1 MSDTT
6 SIEPEGQDAESD
18 PFKLRADAGEPPVHV
33 YGKRKNI
40 VCATEGLGRP
50 KNRDLNVNEL
60 VVGVG
65 NTIPLWAEGAKLY
78 WRCQPRSFAAF
89 GKPDRA
95 KTQIRKLMQKALDM
109 WGDAAPIG
117 LEERDKGW
125 DFEVVLSTGDNC
137 TASGCVLASAFF
149 PDGGRHR
156 LMIYPLMLQQI
167 EQEQIETLVH
177 EIGHMFGLRHFFAI
191 TSEQQLA
198 AQIFGTHVQFSIMNY
213 GADSYVTD
221 ADRSDLKELYR
232 LARSGA
238 LRAINGTAIQLVRP
252 WSATTF

>member
-1 MSDTT
+1 MSDTQ
-6 SIEPEGQDAESD
+6 SIEAEDQESGSD
-18 PFKLRADAGEPPVHV
+18 PFKLRDDPEDPPVHV
-33 YGKRKNI
+33 YGKRMDV
-40 VCATEGLGRP
+40 VCATEGPGKP
-50 KNRDLNVNEL
+50 KDRGLNINEI

-65 NTIPLWAEGAKLY
+65 NTIPLWAEGAKLH
-78 WRCQPRSFAAF
+78 WRFQPRSFAVFAN
-89 GKPDRA
+89 PARA
-95 KTQIRKLMQKALDM
+95 KARIRRLVQKALDM
-109 WGDAAPIG
+109 WGDAAPVQ
-117 LEERDKGW
+117 LVERDKGW
-125 DFEVVLSTGDNC
+125 DFEIVLSTGDNC
-137 TASGCVLASAFF
+137 NARGCVLASAFF

-167 EQEQIETLVH
+167 EQEQIETMVH
-177 EIGHMFGLRHFFAI
+177 EIGHMFGLRHFFAQ

-198 AQIFGTHVQFSIMNY
+198 SQIFGTHVQFSIMNY

-238 LRAINGTAIQLVRP
+238 LRAINGTEIKLVRP